1 MPRMVSWFIVLGIA
15 IGTAIA
21 CDNPTSPDSQP
32 GGVPGG
38 ATVGSLGQTRVPV
51 CHSRGK
57 TGEFSLASLP
67 LPAVQAHLAHG
78 DCLIGEMVP
87 GMPFKVFGSAC
98 EPIDY
103 TGPIVYTYQ
112 GNPFNLFKG
121 TFGCPPECALSGWF
135 SLSDTLTPSA
145 LVKVDRPILDDF
157 AFSDANYTL
166 TPVNDLQAQFTLMVR
181 TDASG
186 RLDFSQGWCLSLQG
200 DYRADRPGG
209 ANYYHRFLS
218 TSNQLRSSEFGCG
231 GELGSAND
239 GSAYVASVVG
249 SAEVFSSP
257 GDWSTSIP

>member
-1 MPRMVSWFIVLGIA
+1 
-15 IGTAIA
+15 
-21 CDNPTSPDSQP
+21 
-32 GGVPGG
+32 
-38 ATVGSLGQTRVPV
+38 
-51 CHSRGK
+51 
-57 TGEFSLASLP
+57 
-67 LPAVQAHLAHG
+67 
-78 DCLIGEMVP
+78 
-87 GMPFKVFGSAC
+87 MPFKVFGSAC

-121 TFGCPPECALSGWF
+121 TFGCPPECTLSGWF

-239 GSAYVASVVG
+239 GSAYVVNPGPSVVG

-257 GDWSTSIP
+257 GDWSTSFPKPRPVRVIKGRPLGVACGVYESPGRRWISTGPRRLPFCRPWKTRPS